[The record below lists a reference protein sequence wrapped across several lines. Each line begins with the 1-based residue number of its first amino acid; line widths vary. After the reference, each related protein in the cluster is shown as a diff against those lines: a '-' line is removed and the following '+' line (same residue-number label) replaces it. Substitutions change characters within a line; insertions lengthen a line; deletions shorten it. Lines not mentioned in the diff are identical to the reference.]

1 MDTSRIFPSVRRSD
15 ESPAVAKLN
24 RSLTEKKVGEIIPF
38 VKRRRWRK
46 SIDCTLSLASDGT
59 FVLTPKYVETA
70 DPDDKLSSNRKE
82 EYETTNHDLIIKTK
96 ERNEETRNGLLDLRG
111 SWNVLANPYC
121 VTDRLYDQVSLQ
133 SYPRQKMAIEQ
144 GQGQEN
150 SDGTEGKVLQ
160 TFQLTLNCRMW
171 GRHNRQN
178 HERGTQQRYRMTHG
192 ALVCK
197 DHDVPWWKHF
207 CRPVVGSF
215 SAVRSSHKP
224 KHEGWVDKDLFGYST
239 E

>member
-1 MDTSRIFPSVRRSD
+1 MDASRIFPSVRMSEESIADTKLKRS
-15 ESPAVAKLN
+15 PM
-24 RSLTEKKVGEIIPF
+24 EKKVSEIIPF

-59 FVLTPKYVETA
+59 FVLTPKYVETV
-70 DPDDKLSSNRKE
+70 DPDDNSSTNTKE
-82 EYETTNHDLIIKTK
+82 DYETTNHDLIIKTN
-96 ERNEETRNGLLDLRG
+96 ERNEEARNGLLDIRG

-133 SYPRQKMAIEQ
+133 SYPRQKMATEQ
-144 GQGQEN
+144 GQGN
-150 SDGTEGKVLQ
+150 NDNTEEKVLE
-160 TFQLTLNCRMW
+160 TFQLALNCRMW

-178 HERGTQQRYRMTHG
+178 DERRTQRYRMTHG

-197 DHDVPWWKHF
+197 DHDVPWWKQF

-224 KHEGWVDKDLFGYST
+224 KHEGWIDKDRYGYST